1 MWAEQMF
8 LSHIDLHTIDLHQY
22 ASVCE
27 RYLYPKEIVLWV
39 VEMIAHAGENKSELN
54 LLWLV
59 SAWNLWRV
67 WFSLQLTLQEK
78 HGTEEGGNKVFRG

>member
-8 LSHIDLHTIDLHQY
+8 LSHIDLHTIDLHQH

-39 VEMIAHAGENKSELN
+39 VEMTAHIQEKKKKKKSELN
-54 LLWLV
+54 LL
-59 SAWNLWRV
+59 
-67 WFSLQLTLQEK
+67 
-78 HGTEEGGNKVFRG
+78 